1 MKILCAL
8 IMVGPD
14 WWLRDAI
21 DRVSFFVMCMI
32 TGKHPYREVIQC
44 QWINSIQI
52 QGAMLKVSKGKVKR
66 FKGMLKVSKGMLKVS
81 KGMLKVSKGKVKRFK
96 G

>member
-1 MKILCAL
+1 
-8 IMVGPD
+8 MVGPD

-52 QGAMLKVSKGKVKR
+52 QGVMLKVSKGYVKS
-66 FKGMLKVSKGMLKVS
+66 FQG
-81 KGMLKVSKGKVKRFK
+81 
-96 G
+96 